1 MLYTKNIPA
10 WERSLRIL
18 LGLACAAFAVMAW
31 EESKLA
37 VAAAGMGASLAATGL
52 FGFCPGC
59 AMIGR
64 RLK

>member
-1 MLYTKNIPA
+1 MLYTKNIPG
-10 WERSLRIL
+10 WERSLRIML
-18 LGLACAAFAVMAW
+18 ALACAAFAVMFW
-31 EESKLA
+31 GESLLA
-37 VAAAGMGASLAATGL
+37 VIAAATGATLAVTGL